1 MAVIRAWHADGLVDM
16 DLSCKGEQLGLE
28 CDEELSCAPSLEWV
42 FGSSK
47 GQMRFMPVDNSY
59 CRSESLDLVSRYIST

>member
-1 MAVIRAWHADGLVDM
+1 MLTSVHADGLIDM

-28 CDEELSCAPSLEWV
+28 CDEEVSRAPSLKWV

-47 GQMRFMPVDNSY
+47 GQMSFMPVDNTY
-59 CRSESLDLVSRYIST
+59 CKNSAYGLSR